1 MGKTKL
7 LDHRQ
12 LTLGTYLRLRESVTS
27 TMNSSLRKTNRQ
39 ITKQDHRSE
48 VMRVVCCGARLI
60 PTLIGLMFLNAFL
73 QSLPSYADG
82 DPRTFSPQL
91 PDGQQRAFPTAEG
104 HGAAAQ
110 GGRGGRAIYVTNIDE
125 DGPGSLRACIEDRGP
140 RTCIFR
146 VSGTIVLE
154 ELPLVAIHPYLTIAG
169 ETAPGGG
176 IAIRNGPLQLRPS
189 LEIRTH
195 DVIVRHVRIRPGPHE
210 VKSCCSGAI
219 GVYTR
224 ASRDI
229 IFDHISASW
238 GSDETMDS
246 EFAERLT
253 VQWSIFSEPLFSG
266 GPGKSTR
273 ARNMLLTK
281 GGDFSVHHN
290 LFSHSI
296 FRNPQLAPQE
306 PGTTIEVVNN
316 LLYSPR
322 WQYVVALD
330 NRWTEVAANIIGNF
344 KLTGKTIDSD
354 QLVHLFDNKKNG
366 YRLFLQDNIDED
378 NRATEDLPEEY
389 VLAYEHREYA
399 VDTPVVTPMVH
410 ADPATTVYETVLQH
424 AGATRPV
431 RDEVDLRIVQEVRD
445 RSGRI
450 LKRNPEKVGGW
461 PTLASGTPYEDQD
474 MDGIADDWELRMGL
488 DPTDEDDGYLD
499 KDGDGW
505 TNLEEFL
512 HELAGDGVGM
522 SVLKQ

>member
-1 MGKTKL
+1 M
-7 LDHRQ
+7 H
-12 LTLGTYLRLRESVTS
+12 
-27 TMNSSLRKTNRQ
+27 SSLRFLRNPRPRSQERSGLLFRGLLLILLYTPANLALAEDNVGQKTF
-39 ITKQDHRSE
+39 
-48 VMRVVCCGARLI
+48 
-60 PTLIGLMFLNAFL
+60 P
-73 QSLPSYADG
+73 
-82 DPRTFSPQL
+82 PQL

-104 HGAAAQ
+104 HGAAAK
-110 GGRGGRAIYVTNIDE
+110 GGRGGRAIYVTNTDE
-125 DGPGSLRACIEDRGP
+125 FGPGSLRDCIQDRGP

-154 ELPLVAIHPYLTIAG
+154 RQSLVAVNPYLTIAG

-176 IAIRNGPLQLRPS
+176 IVIRNGPLQLRPS
-189 LEIRTH
+189 LEIHTH

-253 VQWSIFSEPLFSG
+253 VQWSIFSEPLLSG
-266 GPGKSTR
+266 GPGKSNR

-281 GGDFSVHHN
+281 GGNFSVHHN

-296 FRNPQLAPQE
+296 FRNPQISPQE
-306 PGTTIEVVNN
+306 PGTTIEIVNN
-316 LLYSPR
+316 LMYSPR

-330 NRWTEVAANIIGNF
+330 NHWVEVAANIIGNL
-344 KLTGKTIDSD
+344 KLTGKNIASD
-354 QLVHLFDNKKNG
+354 QLVHLFDGGEHG
-366 YRLFLQDNIDED
+366 YRLFLKDNIDED
-378 NRATEDLPEEY
+378 NRADSSLPEEL
-389 VLAYEHREYA
+389 VLAPEHREYV
-399 VDTPVVTPMVH
+399 VDTPVVTPLVE
-410 ADPATTVYETVLQH
+410 ADPASSVYETVLQN
-424 AGATRPV
+424 AGATRPERDSV
-431 RDEVDLRIVQEVRD
+431 DERVLDEVRA

-461 PTLASGTPYEDQD
+461 PELISTVPYDDLDQD
-474 MDGIADDWELRMGL
+474 GVADDWERDKGL
-488 DPTDEDDGYLD
+488 NPEDQSDGALD
-499 KDGDGW
+499 RDGDGW

-522 SVLKQ
+522 